1 MVTVVRVVPGARER
15 LVQIT
20 GPGYDNIVQVRSIY
34 HIIIIRYDMKYP
46 LNQGIPIIM
55 KMRLNLNNISID
67 ICTQLL

>member
-34 HIIIIRYDMKYP
+34 LRYEISIEPRHPNNYENDAKH
-46 LNQGIPIIM
+46 
-55 KMRLNLNNISID
+55 LNNMSID
-67 ICTQLL
+67 I

>member
-34 HIIIIRYDMKYP
+34 LR
-46 LNQGIPIIM
+46 QE
-55 KMRLNLNNISID
+55 ISI
-67 ICTQLL
+67 IY